1 MALSLLSG
9 MQKNKSK
16 QVAFNTSLKREVE
29 KPKVYE
35 QIVYIDT
42 SIEGVRTRYKQM
54 RQLLARPGLADE
66 ESVGIEAGP
75 LEMNKV
81 VSFSRNDAHEFT
93 V

>member
-9 MQKNKSK
+9 IQKNKTK

-35 QIVYIDT
+35 QIVYVDT

-54 RQLLARPGLADE
+54 R
-66 ESVGIEAGP
+66 
-75 LEMNKV
+75 
-81 VSFSRNDAHEFT
+81 
-93 V
+93 